1 MKAPV
6 KLRYAVAAAVLAA
19 AAASA
24 AFAGVLRSGE
34 SDVVRPTLT
43 LAAEAPVV
51 LAGRGFIPGEHVA
64 VKVYGMGGPRSTSVT
79 AGRRGGFT
87 VRFLRA
93 DAACGPLRASAV
105 GTRGSRASLRRHTIP
120 PACGIP
126 IQP

>member
-1 MKAPV
+1 MRPSV
-6 KLRYAVAAAVLAA
+6 KFRYAAAAAVLAG

-34 SDVVRPTLT
+34 ADVVRPTLT
-43 LAAEAPVV
+43 LAAETPVV

-64 VKVYGMGGPRSTSVT
+64 VKVYGMGGPRSKAVT
-79 AGRRGGFT
+79 AGRHGRFA

-93 DAACGPLRASAV
+93 DAACAPLRATAI
-105 GTRGSRASLRRHTIP
+105 GTKGSRAALRRHTIP
-120 PACGIP
+120 PPCGVP